1 MLNRQ
6 NHMPLYAQLK
16 DELADRIKHGTMSV
30 GSQIQTEA
38 ELMKQYGVGRATVR
52 EAVALLVSEGYL
64 VKRQGIGTFVCNLQP
79 SMGFEPLIS
88 LTTSLRARG
97 VNPRNVIAVHEK
109 FVPGPDL
116 LTQFRWNVPETC
128 THVRRIRY
136 AESAPIAV
144 EDSWFS
150 HEFQD
155 VGEKFD
161 LTGSLSRIIIEELK
175 VNITRIDQVIVPR
188 PPSLEEKALLDL
200 QGDARVLQMDRWI
213 YIVGRET
220 PFYTLRFIV
229 PTDIYYSLGL

>member
-1 MLNRQ
+1 MLDKRS
-6 NHMPLYAQLK
+6 HMPLYAQLK
-16 DELADRIKHGTMSV
+16 DELAGCIKHGTMAV
-30 GSQIQTEA
+30 GAQIQTEA

-64 VKRQGIGTFVCNLQP
+64 VKRQGIGTFVSNRQP
-79 SMGFEPLIS
+79 SMGFELLIS

-97 VNPRNVIAVHEK
+97 VNPRNVIVSHEK
-109 FVPGPDL
+109 FVPRFEL
-116 LTQFRWNVPETC
+116 LTQLRWTAPETC
-128 THVRRIRY
+128 THVCRVRY

-155 VGEKFD
+155 VGERFD

-175 VNITRIDQVIVPR
+175 VDIARIDQVIVPR
-188 PPSLEEKALLDL
+188 LPSDREKTLLDL

-229 PTDIYYSLGL
+229 PTSIYSLGF

>member
-1 MLNRQ
+1 MLNKQ
-6 NHMPLYAQLK
+6 SHMPLYVQLK
-16 DELADRIKHGTMSV
+16 DELAGRIKHGAMKV
-30 GSQIQTEA
+30 GSQIQTES

-88 LTTSLRARG
+88 LTASLRARG
-97 VNPRNVIAVHEK
+97 VNPRNVVTISER
-109 FVPGPDL
+109 FVPGAEL
-116 LTQFRWNVPETC
+116 LAQLRWSTPETC

-155 VGEKFD
+155 VGEKYD
-161 LTGSLSRIIIEELK
+161 LTGSLSRIIIEDLK
-175 VNITRIDQVIVPR
+175 VDIARIDQVIVPR
-188 PPSLEEKALLDL
+188 LPSSEEKSLLEF

>member
-1 MLNRQ
+1 MLDKRS
-6 NHMPLYAQLK
+6 HMPLYVQLK
-16 DELADRIKHGTMSV
+16 DELADCIKHGTMLV

-38 ELMKQYGVGRATVR
+38 ELMKQYRVGRATVR
-52 EAVALLVSEGYL
+52 EAVALLVNEGYL
-64 VKRQGIGTFVCNLQP
+64 VKRQGIGTFVSNRQP

-97 VNPRNVIAVHEK
+97 VNPRNVIVCHEK
-109 FVPGPDL
+109 SIPGSEL
-116 LTQFRWNVPETC
+116 LIQLRWTAPETC
-128 THVRRIRY
+128 THVRRVRY

-155 VGEKFD
+155 VGERFD
-161 LTGSLSRIIIEELK
+161 LTGSLSRIIIEQLK
-175 VNITRIDQVIVPR
+175 VDITRIDQIIIPR
-188 PPSLEEKALLDL
+188 LPSPEEKTLLDL
-200 QGDARVLQMDRWI
+200 QGDARVMQMDRWI

-229 PTDIYYSLGL
+229 PTSIYSLEL

>member
-1 MLNRQ
+1 MLDKQ
-6 NHMPLYAQLK
+6 SHMPLYAQLK
-16 DELADRIKHGTMSV
+16 DELADGIKRGAMSV
-30 GSQIQTEA
+30 GSQIQTET
-38 ELMKQYGVGRATVR
+38 ELMKQYGVGRVTVR

-64 VKRQGIGTFVCNLQP
+64 VKRQGIGTFVSSRQP

-97 VNPRNVIAVHEK
+97 VNPRNVIICNEM
-109 FVPGPDL
+109 FVPGPEL
-116 LTQFRWNVPETC
+116 LTQLRWTAPETC
-128 THVRRIRY
+128 IHVRRVRY

-150 HEFQD
+150 HEFQN
-155 VGEKFD
+155 VGERFD

-175 VNITRIDQVIVPR
+175 VDITRIDQVVVPR
-188 PPSLEEKALLDL
+188 LPSPEEKTLLDL

-213 YIVGRET
+213 YIVDRET

-229 PTDIYYSLGL
+229 PTSIYSLGL

>member
-1 MLNRQ
+1 MLDKSS
-6 NHMPLYAQLK
+6 HMPLYAQLK

-38 ELMKQYGVGRATVR
+38 ELMGQYGVGRATVR

-64 VKRQGIGTFVCNLQP
+64 IKRQGIGTFVSNQQP
-79 SMGFEPLIS
+79 SMSFEPLIS
-88 LTTSLRARG
+88 LTASLRARG
-97 VNPRNVIAVHEK
+97 VNPRNVIMCHEK
-109 FVPGPDL
+109 SVPGPEL
-116 LTQFRWNVPETC
+116 LTQLRWTAPETC

-150 HEFQD
+150 HEFQN
-155 VGEKFD
+155 VGELFD

-175 VNITRIDQVIVPR
+175 VDIARIDQIIVPR
-188 PPSLEEKALLDL
+188 LPFAEEKTLLEL
-200 QGDARVLQMDRWI
+200 HGGARVLQMDRWI

-220 PFYTLRFIV
+220 PFYTLRFVV
-229 PTDIYYSLGL
+229 PTSISSLGL

>member
-1 MLNRQ
+1 MLDKSS
-6 NHMPLYAQLK
+6 HMPLYAQLK

-38 ELMKQYGVGRATVR
+38 ELMGQYGVGRATVR

-64 VKRQGIGTFVCNLQP
+64 VKRQGIGTFVSNRQP
-79 SMGFEPLIS
+79 SMSFEPLIS
-88 LTTSLRARG
+88 LTASLRARG
-97 VNPRNVIAVHEK
+97 VNPRNVIVCHEK
-109 FVPGPDL
+109 CVPGPEL
-116 LTQFRWNVPETC
+116 LAQLRWIAPETC
-128 THVRRIRY
+128 THVRRVRY

-150 HEFQD
+150 HEFQN
-155 VGEKFD
+155 VGERFD

-175 VNITRIDQVIVPR
+175 VDIARIDQIIVPR
-188 PPSLEEKALLDL
+188 LPSPEEKTLLEL

-220 PFYTLRFIV
+220 PFYTLRFVV
-229 PTDIYYSLGL
+229 PTSISSLGL

>member
-1 MLNRQ
+1 MLNKQ
-6 NHMPLYAQLK
+6 SHMPLYAQLK
-16 DELADRIKHGTMSV
+16 DELADRIKRGTMSV
-30 GSQIQTEA
+30 GSQIQTEP

-88 LTTSLRARG
+88 LTASLRARG
-97 VNPRNVIAVHEK
+97 VNQRNFVAVNEK
-109 FVPGPDL
+109 FVPGPEL
-116 LTQFRWNVPETC
+116 LTQLKWSARETC

-161 LTGSLSRIIIEELK
+161 LTGSLSRIIIEDLK
-175 VNITRIDQVIVPR
+175 VDIARIDQVVVPR
-188 PPSLEEKALLDL
+188 LPSSEEKALLEL

-220 PFYTLRFIV
+220 PFYTLRFVV
-229 PTDIYYSLGL
+229 PTDVYYSLGL